1 MALRLIRNV
10 LLYSLVVTSSGCA
23 FLPSFG
29 KENIKPVE
37 IQTKAVDKTPL
48 NIDNPLPINTNTIKW
63 LIVTPDNVNEAFA
76 NLEGNKVLFAITD
89 DGYQDLSMLMAEI
102 RNFINAQRVIIIK
115 YKEYYEPKAG
125 IQDGVGN

>member
-10 LLYSLVVTSSGCA
+10 LLCSLVVTSSGCA
-23 FLPSFG
+23 SLSLFG
-29 KENIKPVE
+29 KEEVKPVE

-48 NIDNPLPINTNTIKW
+48 NIENPSPINTNPIKW
-63 LIVTPDNVNEAFA
+63 LIVTPDNVDEAFA
-76 NLEGNKVLFAITD
+76 SLEGNKVLFAITD

-125 IQDGVGN
+125 IQDGVRD